1 MQLIT
6 CSNWESLERKGD
18 RNKSLVVMSPC
29 IFYLSVPGS
38 FQLPAQ
44 MYTDDRSRTEQFTFK
59 RMTNDDNG
67 LSHYMGNEEVALAR
81 YRDQIGN
88 IVTVIQGTL
97 IDSLGGTLDCY
108 HPLSASYILEK
119 LESCCSQ
126 GRTAG
131 KCCFS
136 SSLKPS
142 VLL

>member
-29 IFYLSVPGS
+29 IFYLFVPGS

-44 MYTDDRSRTEQFTFK
+44 MYTNDRSQTEQFTFK

-81 YRDQIGN
+81 YRDQIGY
-88 IVTVIQGTL
+88 IVTVIQGIL
-97 IDSLGGTLDCY
+97 IDCLGGTLDVI
-108 HPLSASYILEK
+108 H
-119 LESCCSQ
+119 
-126 GRTAG
+126 
-131 KCCFS
+131 
-136 SSLKPS
+136 S
-142 VLL
+142 VPHIYWRN